1 MKTLVKNAGLNEAKI
16 ESVEYVATL
25 IYQRLYSVKSTMPH
39 LYDILI
45 TMLLSVFS
53 CRASLQG
60 ILFFL
65 AGQGMLQVRKGFNV
79 KPKMLMMSNNP

>member
-1 MKTLVKNAGLNEAKI
+1 LKTLVKNAGLNEAKI